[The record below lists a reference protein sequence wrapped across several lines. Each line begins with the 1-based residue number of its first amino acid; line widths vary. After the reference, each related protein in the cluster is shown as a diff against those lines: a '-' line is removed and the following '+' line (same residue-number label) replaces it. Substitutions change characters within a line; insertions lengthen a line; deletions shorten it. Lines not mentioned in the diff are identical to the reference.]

1 MKKIILI
8 ASLVIFSL
16 GAFAITPDS
25 KSKSEN
31 PAVPDKKENKLS
43 NEEVNRL
50 TRRAE
55 ELRDKDNT
63 KQTVVVQEG
72 RRSRRGN
79 DGENRGNHRNGGVF
93 FIGGG
98 GLLLLIILIIIL
110 V

>member
-25 KSKSEN
+25 KSKSGN

-43 NEEVNRL
+43 DEEVNSLNKRV
-50 TRRAE
+50 E
-55 ELRDKDNT
+55 ELRGMDKA

-72 RRSRRGN
+72 RRSRRGH
-79 DGENRGNHRNGGVF
+79 DGDDRGNHRGGGVVY
-93 FIGGG
+93 IGGG
-98 GLLLLIILIIIL
+98 AVLLLIILIIIL